1 MRKLLV
7 VFTLLLSMLA
17 LPLLASGLTAS
28 ATVAPGGAK
37 DAVAL
42 CQAADEA
49 GNLDA
54 EGATFGECVNFVKGP
69 STEQSTNFIAGLCG
83 LDFAL
88 ELTGTT
94 NKGQC
99 IKVVRTL
106 A

>member
-7 VFTLLLSMLA
+7 MFTLLLSMLA
-17 LPLLASGLTAS
+17 LPLVMSGGTVS
-28 ATVAPGGAK
+28 AQHDATTKEVVAF
-37 DAVAL
+37 
-42 CQAADEA
+42 CQFLDEV
-49 GNLDA
+49 GELDD
-54 EGATFGECVNFVKGP
+54 EGVTFGECVNFVKGP

-99 IKVVRTL
+99 IRFL
-106 A
+106 RALN